1 MISKLIATILMTSV
15 LTTQTVVADV
25 WQDIG
30 GYKYGDEPNPCEK
43 AEALLQETGAA
54 QYRSI
59 EDKLIGVL
67 RSKRSTQDGKSI
79 ACRFLQRIGTER
91 CIPAVSALL
100 DDEILCHY
108 ARLVLE
114 RLECEAADKAMREAL
129 LNVPDRAKIGILGS
143 LGVRRD
149 RNSVGRV
156 RKLTTSRNLAVA
168 AAAIE
173 ALGKI
178 GGLEAAKHLL
188 LMPVTPPKKKLQ
200 SARMKAM
207 VACARTLAPAGA
219 AALCVKVLAGPDV
232 PSRTAALRQLTIADA
247 ERAFP
252 FIAKALKGSDAKM
265 YQCAINVVADTSNR
279 KLTVAMTGLLEQLPR
294 ERRADLIVALG
305 TRGDAA
311 ALKPVSRYVSSE
323 DTAMRRAAVK
333 AVSKLGDGGV
343 VKLLLEAAD
352 SPEMSATVTRAVAGM
367 KGDRIDAVLIDSL
380 GDGNL
385 VRPAI
390 KVCVARGCTEAVP
403 TLLKLVQDRNPDVRQ
418 DAWAGLGALAGD
430 DHVEAVMDIV
440 LDIKD
445 TGDLSRAQ
453 AAVKGIFSH
462 ADDRSKCF
470 KAVAARYPQAS
481 AATRVAILELGA
493 AIGDSDA
500 LKLQKSA
507 LKSPDK
513 KLSGAAL
520 RVLAKW
526 PNESAAADLLEL
538 AGNATKTVDRIVALR
553 GYIRI
558 AGLNTAKLSDTERV
572 GMLKIAMNLAARS
585 EEKKQ
590 IIGALQNIK
599 SIESLKM
606 LEQYLDNPALK
617 TEAQMSAANLLWDMR
632 KRHPAEVAAI
642 ARKLAASDSKAVAQ
656 KANRTLKDLS
666 KNK

>member
-1 MISKLIATILMTSV
+1 MISKLIATVLITSV

-43 AEALLQETGAA
+43 AEALLQETGAE
-54 QYRSI
+54 QYPPI

-67 RSKRSTQDGKSI
+67 TSKTSTQDGKSI
-79 ACRFLQRIGTER
+79 ACRFLQQVGTER

-114 RLECEAADKAMREAL
+114 RLECEPADKAMREAL
-129 LNVPDRAKIGILGS
+129 LNVPDSAKVGILGS

-149 RNSVGRV
+149 GSSVGRV
-156 RKLTTSRNLAVA
+156 RKLTTSQNPGVA

-178 GGLEAAKHLL
+178 GGPEAAKYLL
-188 LMPVTPPKKKLQ
+188 FMPVTPPKKKLQ

-207 VACARTLAPAGA
+207 VACARTLDSAGA
-219 AALCVKVLAGPDV
+219 VALCERVLAGPDM

-247 ERAFP
+247 ERAFA
-252 FIAKALKGSDAKM
+252 FIAKALKGDDAKM
-265 YQCAINVVADTSNR
+265 RQSAINVVAETKDR

-294 ERRADLIVALG
+294 GRKAELIVALG
-305 TRGDAA
+305 TRGDTA
-311 ALKPVSRYVSSE
+311 ALNAVSRYVDSE
-323 DTAMRRAAVK
+323 DTTIRRAAVK
-333 AVSKLGDGGV
+333 AVGKLGDAGV

-352 SPEMSATVTRAVAGM
+352 SPDMSATVTRAVVGM
-367 KGDRIDAVLIDSL
+367 KGDRINAVLVESL
-380 GDGNL
+380 ARESL
-385 VRPAI
+385 RKPAI
-390 KVCVARGCTEAVP
+390 KVCMARGCTEAVP
-403 TLLKLVQDRNPDVRQ
+403 ALLKLTQDRNSDVRQ
-418 DAWAGLGALAGD
+418 DAWAGVGALAGD
-430 DHVEAVMDIV
+430 DHIEAVMDIV
-440 LDIKD
+440 LGIKD
-445 TGDLSRAQ
+445 SADLARAA
-453 AAVKGIFSH
+453 AAVKAIFSH

-470 KAVAARYPQAS
+470 KAVAARYPQA
-481 AATRVAILELGA
+481 APETRIVILELGA

-500 LKLQKSA
+500 LKLQRSA
-507 LKSPDK
+507 LRSPDK

-538 AGNATKTVDRIVALR
+538 AGNASEAVDRIVALR

-558 AGLNTAKLSDTERV
+558 AGLNAARLSATERV
-572 GMLKIAMNLAARS
+572 EMLKTAMILAARS

-590 IIGALQNIK
+590 VMGALQNIK

-606 LEQYLDNPALK
+606 LEQYLDDPALR
-617 TEAQMSAANLLWDMR
+617 TEAQMSAANLVWDMR
-632 KRHPAEVAAI
+632 RRHPAEVTAI
-642 ARKLAASDSKAVAQ
+642 ARKLAASDNRTVSQ
-656 KANRTLKDLS
+656 KANRTLKDLG